1 MHFAFHK
8 MMHDS
13 AMQPTWLFEC
23 SQLLLYRNPCEIIRK
38 DYLSILRKRDV
49 NGGKTSGCF
58 VIIFSKK
65 EQTPKQNHLFFQD
78 SSQKGHQCLITGQ
91 EEQNFMSA
99 PVLSI
104 PPSPIF
110 FLPADHLALG
120 NTLSFHLLL
129 FSSEE
134 KKLRDRW
141 FDEEDVK
148 IGVGKINSRV
158 SRDGSWVRFISIGLT
173 KTKNWSERCRTA

>member
-1 MHFAFHK
+1 MKPRERNVHKHTHFAFHK
-8 MMHDS
+8 HDS
-13 AMQPTWLFEC
+13 AMQLTWLFEC

-38 DYLSILRKRDV
+38 DYLSILRKREV
-49 NGGKTSGCF
+49 NGGETSGCF
-58 VIIFSKK
+58 VIIVSKK

-78 SSQKGHQCLITGQ
+78 SSQKGHQCLSTGQ
-91 EEQNFMSA
+91 EEPNFTSA

-104 PPSPIF
+104 PPSPML

-134 KKLRDRW
+134 KTEGQMVRW
-141 FDEEDVK
+141 RGCKNRSRKNKQSGQQRWQLSTVYQHW
-148 IGVGKINSRV
+148 IN
-158 SRDGSWVRFISIGLT
+158 
-173 KTKNWSERCRTA
+173 KKK